1 MSQYQSIILCAN
13 PRSGSTMLCDLMAA
27 TGVLGKPQSFYR
39 PESITLWTQQL
50 SVKGDH
56 ATG

>member
-1 MSQYQSIILCAN
+1 
-13 PRSGSTMLCDLMAA
+13 MLCDLMAA